1 MHPSLR
7 PWGPETPGR
16 WEPGADPIRK
26 PHPGGPGSAVLAVAQ
41 REETAAPKQFDAQ
54 TLEHDLT
61 FVGLIGMM
69 DPPPARSQDGGGP
82 LRGGGHPAIMITG
95 DHKETAV
102 AIAAS

>member
-1 MHPSLR
+1 M
-7 PWGPETPGR
+7 
-16 WEPGADPIRK
+16 
-26 PHPGGPGSAVLAVAQ
+26 AQ

-69 DPPPARSQDGGGP
+69 DPPRPEARTAVDRCAAAGIRP
-82 LRGGGHPAIMITG
+82 IMITG

-102 AIAAS
+102 AIAR